1 MAKWGKMDYKA
12 FEKMAKNFEEAVKK
26 DIGEQL
32 IIAILQEAGNKLLR
46 KVKSRTPVKSGVLHD
61 RWYIS
66 SVKRSGNNLY
76 IEIYNN
82 VEYAS
87 FVEYGH
93 RQDVGRYVPAIGKRL
108 KNEWVEGKFMLT
120 ISMKEIEALL
130 PKIADKHCKRVLEQ
144 LFN

>member
-12 FEKMAKNFEEAVKK
+12 FEKIAKNFEEATKK

-32 IIAILQEAGNKLLR
+32 VIDILYEVGNRVLDATKN
-46 KVKSRTPVKSGVLHD
+46 RTPVKSGVLHD

-66 SVKRSGNNLY
+66 SVKKSGNNLY

-82 VEYAS
+82 MEYAS

-144 LFN
+144 QFN

>member
-12 FEKMAKNFEEAVKK
+12 FEKIAKNFEEATKK

-32 IIAILQEAGNKLLR
+32 VIDILYEVGNRVLDATKN
-46 KVKSRTPVKSGVLHD
+46 RTPVKSGVLHD

-82 VEYAS
+82 MEYAS